1 VVHFVRTAKDADQDK
16 QMLAAQS
23 EVSRCRSDPFLLEGH
38 IMVTYRRVV
47 PLRALT
53 GKAADSAGFAL
64 HMSYRLRANARRRQE
79 AKLVDWEEEG
89 GSVAVPA
96 IVPPLL

>member
-1 VVHFVRTAKDADQDK
+1 MIHFVRAAKDADQDK

-23 EVSRCRSDPFLLEGH
+23 EVSRCRSVTFLLQGH
-38 IMVTYRRVV
+38 IMVTYKRIV
-47 PLRALT
+47 PLWALT

-64 HMSYRLRANARRRQE
+64 HMSYRLRTNAKRRQE
-79 AKLVDWEEEG
+79 ARLHDWEEEG